1 MNAKVRGDVA
11 SLSVLASLTG
21 IIFLST
27 PHLRDENK
35 PSWSNA
41 IRILHSRSERTL
53 GGVDTIAGLECI
65 ATLSQNFENLTLPVP
80 TLSIYEKR
88 STKLRSRFPAK
99 DQNSSYTVGFCLH
112 WCLLVANECNS

>member
-1 MNAKVRGDVA
+1 MNAKLRGDDA
-11 SLSVLASLTG
+11 SLGVLASLTG

-41 IRILHSRSERTL
+41 IRILNSRSEKTL
-53 GGVDTIAGLECI
+53 GDVDTIASLECI

-99 DQNSSYTVGFCLH
+99 DPNGSYIVRLYLH
-112 WCLLVANECNS
+112 GCLLVANKCNS